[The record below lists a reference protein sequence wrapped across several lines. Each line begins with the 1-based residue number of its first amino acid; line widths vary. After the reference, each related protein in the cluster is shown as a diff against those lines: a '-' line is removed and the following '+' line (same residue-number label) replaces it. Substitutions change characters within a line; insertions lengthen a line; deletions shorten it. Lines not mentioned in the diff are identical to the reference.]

1 MKRYRNKVGGV
12 MRAATFIAGK
22 VTGNI
27 KFRVRKFRR
36 QVPLVLQGMVG
47 WRELT
52 IYNAIGSEEKVIVS
66 GMFNY
71 TT

>member
-1 MKRYRNKVGGV
+1 

-22 VTGNI
+22 VPGNI
-27 KFRVRKFRR
+27 KLKVWKFRR
-36 QVPLVLQGMVG
+36 QFPLVLQVTVG

-52 IYNAIGSEEKVIVS
+52 VYNAIGSEEEVIVS

-71 TT
+71 TTKEQR